1 MPAHSSS
8 KATSIGKILLEEI
21 AYDELEILEFRE
33 DMEEIPG
40 LDFDDLIFVLERAT
54 SIHTVILTDDAL
66 SCLHPDKR
74 SNLVQ
79 TIARLPN
86 LQWVTI
92 ENTPIL
98 IWDLT
103 MLLMKAVC
111 LRQLNLNDL
120 VLQGIFSHFIAF
132 ETSLMQHSDLE
143 EFALC
148 DDCICANEGIDLSTI
163 RQFNKTKPKPTESK
177 PLPVDP
183 AQNQP
188 SACVA

>member
-1 MPAHSSS
+1 MTNA
-8 KATSIGKILLEEI
+8 KSIGKILLEEI
-21 AYDELEILEFRE
+21 AYDELEILEFNE
-33 DMEEIPG
+33 DIEDIDG

-54 SIHTVILTDDAL
+54 SIHTVIFTGDSL
-66 SCLHPDKR
+66 SCLHPTKR

-86 LQWVTI
+86 LQWCTI
-92 ENTPIL
+92 SNTPIL

-103 MLLMKAVC
+103 MLLMQAVC
-111 LRQLNLNDL
+111 LQQLTLQDL

-132 ETSLMQHSDLE
+132 ETSLMQHPDLK
-143 EFALC
+143 EFKLC
-148 DDCICANEGIDLSTI
+148 DDCITANEGIDLSTI
-163 RQFNKTKPKPTESK
+163 RQFNKTLPKEQESK